1 MSTYM
6 IPSVSP
12 YKLTYYKFYVITYP
26 NTDLMLN
33 YMYHHIFFLNVNIL
47 LLYNVYVSY
56 QYLSI
61 YFNMSAFYGKVMYGT
76 DIYAGIII
84 IYVTCHHIIWTC
96 QLNVDDV
103 FLVV

>member
-1 MSTYM
+1 
-6 IPSVSP
+6 
-12 YKLTYYKFYVITYP
+12 
-26 NTDLMLN
+26 MLN

-61 YFNMSAFYGKVMYGT
+61 YLNMSAFYVKVMYGT

-84 IYVTCHHIIWTC
+84 IYVTCYHIIWTC

-103 FLVV
+103 FLVVW